1 MCSECLHL
9 CILQHNGYICYCNE
23 PNCNK
28 DEQCTCSN
36 DQSSTTTSTAQSS
49 TSTVNPD
56 NGLKCQVCQLED
68 HMCDG
73 ESDNGKSMTCLEGE
87 VCVKLEQGMT
97 LKTEQK

>member
-1 MCSECLHL
+1 MFCSECLHL

-28 DEQCTCSN
+28 DEQCTCNN
-36 DQSSTTTSTAQSS
+36 DQSSTTTSTP
-49 TSTVNPD
+49 TSTANPD
-56 NGLKCQVCQLED
+56 NGLKCQVCDFGVGD

-87 VCVKLEQGMT
+87 VCVYLEEGMI
-97 LKTEQK
+97 